1 MMRKMQS
8 VLYFHGLE
16 SQPGGLKV
24 KYLNQNFDFVD
35 APPMDY
41 KKKDLFEDWLEYVK
55 TEEPDLIIG
64 SSMGGYFAYALASH
78 TGIPVL
84 LFNPALHNRS
94 FEVEGVHSGEFK
106 PEGKVILGKK
116 DNVID
121 PSITKAML
129 KNSNLEIE
137 EIEEMEHRVPL
148 DIFIN
153 EVENLFVYNE

>member
-1 MMRKMQS
+1 M
-8 VLYFHGLE
+8 
-16 SQPGGLKV
+16 
-24 KYLNQNFDFVD
+24 
-35 APPMDY
+35 
-41 KKKDLFEDWLEYVK
+41 
-55 TEEPDLIIG
+55 IIG

>member
-1 MMRKMQS
+1 MQS

-24 KYLNQNFDFVD
+24 EYLNQNFDFVD
-35 APPMDY
+35 APAMDY
-41 KKKDLFEDWLEYVK
+41 RKKDLFEDWLEYVK
-55 TEEPDLIIG
+55 TEKPDLIIG
-64 SSMGGYFAYALASH
+64 SSMGGYFAHALASH

-94 FEVEGVHSGEFK
+94 FDVEGVYLGEFK

-116 DNVID
+116 DDVID
-121 PSITKAML
+121 PLITKAML
-129 KNSNLEIE
+129 KDSNLEIK
-137 EIEEMEHRVPL
+137 EIKEMEHRIPL

-153 EVENLFVYNE
+153 EIKNLFVLQ

>member
-1 MMRKMQS
+1 MQS

-24 KYLNQNFDFVD
+24 EYLNQNFDFVD
-35 APPMDY
+35 APAMDY
-41 KKKDLFEDWLEYVK
+41 RKKDLFEDWLEYVK
-55 TEEPDLIIG
+55 TEKPDLIIG

-94 FEVEGVHSGEFK
+94 FDVEGVYLGEFK

-116 DNVID
+116 DDVID

-129 KNSNLEIE
+129 KDSNLEIE
-137 EIEEMEHRVPL
+137 EIKEMEHRIPL

-153 EVENLFVYNE
+153 EIKNLFI

>member
-1 MMRKMQS
+1 MQS

-24 KYLNQNFDFVD
+24 EYLNQNFDFVD
-35 APPMDY
+35 APAMDY
-41 KKKDLFEDWLEYVK
+41 RKKDLFEDWLEYVK
-55 TEEPDLIIG
+55 TEKPDLIIG
-64 SSMGGYFAYALASH
+64 SSMGGYFAHALASH

-94 FEVEGVHSGEFK
+94 FDVEGVYLGEFK

-116 DNVID
+116 DDVID

-129 KNSNLEIE
+129 KDSNLEIE
-137 EIEEMEHRVPL
+137 EIKEMEHRIPL

-153 EVENLFVYNE
+153 EIKNLFI

>member
-1 MMRKMQS
+1 MQS

-24 KYLNQNFDFVD
+24 EYLNQNFDFVD
-35 APPMDY
+35 APAMDY
-41 KKKDLFEDWLEYVK
+41 RKKDLFEDWLEYVK
-55 TEEPDLIIG
+55 TEKPDLIIG
-64 SSMGGYFAYALASH
+64 SSMGGYFAHALASH

-94 FEVEGVHSGEFK
+94 FDVEGVHLGEFK

-116 DNVID
+116 DDVID

-129 KNSNLEIE
+129 KDSNLEIE
-137 EIEEMEHRVPL
+137 EIKEMEHRIPL

-153 EVENLFVYNE
+153 EIKNLFVLQ

>member
-1 MMRKMQS
+1 MQS

-24 KYLNQNFDFVD
+24 EYLNQNFDFVD
-35 APPMDY
+35 APAMDY
-41 KKKDLFEDWLEYVK
+41 RKKDLFEDWLEYVK
-55 TEEPDLIIG
+55 TEKPDLIIG
-64 SSMGGYFAYALASH
+64 SSMGGYFAHALASH

-94 FEVEGVHSGEFK
+94 FDVEGVYLGEFK

-116 DNVID
+116 DDVID
-121 PSITKAML
+121 PLITKAML
-129 KNSNLEIE
+129 KDSNLEIK
-137 EIEEMEHRVPL
+137 EIKEMEHRIPL

-153 EVENLFVYNE
+153 EIKNLFI